1 MSTIHPNKVHCCHG
15 DIGDGM
21 LNKVM
26 NSVLVRISSDDIG
39 KVSSALQ
46 VHGIIVVPRVV
57 TH

>member
-1 MSTIHPNKVHCCHG
+1 MHCCHG

-39 KVSSALQ
+39 KVSSAVQ
-46 VHGIIVVPRVV
+46 VHGIIVVTRVV

>member
-1 MSTIHPNKVHCCHG
+1 
-15 DIGDGM
+15 M

-39 KVSSALQ
+39 KVSTAVQ
-46 VHGIIVVPRVV
+46 VHSIIVVTRVV